1 MPSHLDKRNTT
12 ADLALVGAVLKTTQ
26 KKRTQ
31 KKRTRNAKR
40 PLTVGQRLRRVRFA
54 LRNQTRKH
62 PYATVGIAVS
72 VLALAY
78 LICVT
83 NFFLAQRPEIAV
95 DAGVNAGHGSSGS
108 AITDA
113 SLPGS
118 TVETPVDDRVDAVVG
133 RRDIARDLSTRI
145 AQDDYVVQSEV
156 ATGRFLREFD
166 HQFLQLMGTDWTK
179 LQPAYRGTQWAEVR
193 APYHYSETLW
203 KHRTHLSSTTSRMIN
218 ATQALIRLEKRDGTW
233 RIENIRVR

>member
-1 MPSHLDKRNTT
+1 MPPHLDQRNTA
-12 ADLALVGAVLKTTQ
+12 ADLALVGAVLK
-26 KKRTQ
+26 RTQ
-31 KKRTRNAKR
+31 KAKR
-40 PLTVGQRLRRVRFA
+40 RLTVGQRLRRVRFA
-54 LRNQTRKH
+54 LRNQARKH
-62 PYATVGIAVS
+62 PAAAVGIAVGF
-72 VLALAY
+72 LALAY
-78 LICVT
+78 LIGVSSV
-83 NFFLAQRPEIAV
+83 FLAQRPNDV
-95 DAGVNAGHGSSGS
+95 VNAGHGSSGS

-118 TVETPVDDRVDAVVG
+118 TVETPVDDRVVGAVVG